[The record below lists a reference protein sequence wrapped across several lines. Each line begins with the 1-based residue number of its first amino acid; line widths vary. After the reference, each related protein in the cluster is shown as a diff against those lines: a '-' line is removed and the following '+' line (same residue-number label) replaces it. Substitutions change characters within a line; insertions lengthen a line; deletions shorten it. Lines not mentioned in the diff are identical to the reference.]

1 MHLFKSSKYSPTK
14 AAATT
19 TVGGGGGNDGE
30 GGLSS
35 SGNGGEPV
43 ASTSARM
50 KHKSMDMSFF
60 PFSNFLTRS
69 ISRKVAS
76 SPERVPSR
84 NNEFDMPGFLSRSWS
99 INKKL
104 DRSLSRSKSVAKG
117 GNGNVWE
124 VDTVTKPSHR
134 RSQSTTRKN
143 DWFGYF
149 VDGRRDDGS
158 LRGKSSREGSGSSR
172 SKSTAARRSY
182 ASDGGSGS
190 SRSGRPETDDEEG
203 SSSRS
208 RSTARR
214 RSESM
219 SGPLPRGGGRRSS
232 IPIMFSNSKGKPP
245 PVERTLECTLEEL
258 LSGFVKKVLITRD
271 VVFGDG

>member
-35 SGNGGEPV
+35 SGNGGEPA

-76 SPERVPSR
+76 SPERMPRR
-84 NNEFDMPGFLSRSWS
+84 NNEFGTPGFL
-99 INKKL
+99 KKL
-104 DRSLSRSKSVAKG
+104 DRSLSRSKSAAKG

-124 VDTVTKPSHR
+124 VDAETKPSHR

-143 DWFGYF
+143 DWFGSF
-149 VDGRRDDGS
+149 VGGCRDDGS
-158 LRGKSSREGSGSSR
+158 SRGKSGGEGSGSSR

-182 ASDGGSGS
+182 ANDGGSGS
-190 SRSGRPETDDEEG
+190 SRSGQPETDDEEG

-214 RSESM
+214 RSESK
-219 SGPLPRGGGRRSS
+219 SGPLPRGSSRRSS

-245 PVERTLECTLEEL
+245 PVERTLECSLEEL
-258 LSGFVKKVLITRD
+258 LSGCVKKVLITRG